1 MSLKIYEDDARKLNK
16 ILFEEE
22 NINIKEK
29 FIIELIKK
37 YDLKQRL
44 LLRINYNKI
53 FPLNNLITDF
63 NSKLSGQ
70 FSNLVIN
77 LFMSRID
84 LECLEFKKILEG
96 VNPNINILLESL
108 TINPFWFNQKIS
120 KRFFEL
126 YNKELKSEI
135 IKNFHDFTK
144 DILITCLNTKRNE
157 NEKPI
162 DNEEIEEKVKLL
174 INTLNNNPEEII
186 KNNEIFINIIGL
198 PSAKELILISRKF
211 KEKKGEHLLKYLENQ
226 LNEKEYFVIKEAIY
240 NICNPSE
247 NYANKLKN
255 TIKGVE
261 VNVENI
267 NRILVLR
274 NEVDIKEIKKFYNKL
289 NEKDFNDEVSDI
301 FNGSYK
307 ELVLYLY
314 NK

>member
-1 MSLKIYEDDARKLNK
+1 MSLKIYEGDARKLNK
-16 ILFEEE
+16 ILFEEDS
-22 NINIKEK
+22 INLREK

-53 FPLNNLITDF
+53 FPKNNLITDF
-63 NSKLSGQ
+63 SSKLSGQ
-70 FSNLVIN
+70 FANLVIS

-96 VNPNINILLESL
+96 VNSNINILLESI

-135 IKNFHDFTK
+135 IKKFHDYTK
-144 DILITCLNTKRNE
+144 DVLITCLNTKRNE

-162 DNEEIEEKVKLL
+162 DNDEIEEKVKLL

-186 KNNEIFINIIGL
+186 TNNEIFINIFGL
-198 PSAKELILISRKF
+198 PSAKELIMISRKF
-211 KEKKGEHLLKYLENQ
+211 KEKKREHFLKYLESI
-226 LNEKEYFVIKEAIY
+226 LDEKEYFIIKEVIY
-240 NICNPSE
+240 NICHPSE
-247 NYANKLKN
+247 NFAHKLKN
-255 TIKGVE
+255 SIKGVE

-289 NEKDFNDEVSDI
+289 NEKDFNSEVSEI
-301 FNGSYK
+301 FNGAYK